1 MADADAEEFS
11 RWAATASTNAQ
22 RTELNKQLSRI
33 ESAINYFEHLQ
44 ALLRVEEDALKRA
57 MSKLQASA
65 PPPNEGDTDEA
76 ASAKLPPLNLSQE
89 EADLFLD
96 EPGQAPDKP

>member
-44 ALLRVEEDALKRA
+44 ALLRVSSVPCSGL
-57 MSKLQASA
+57 
-65 PPPNEGDTDEA
+65 
-76 ASAKLPPLNLSQE
+76 LS
-89 EADLFLD
+89 LFRSVPSVYRLR
-96 EPGQAPDKP
+96 KTR